1 MSWAAGRGDGDT
13 GGHLEDEDVSVDGEP
28 VIPTLAWLNL
38 AVSEPVPCQTAV
50 SALKMLPVSQESLCQ
65 YMLDEFGGKE
75 IGSQVLLGCDK
86 RGETSNAHKHFRKT
100 VGDIAKPSAQRSP

>member
-13 GGHLEDEDVSVDGEP
+13 GDHLEDVSVDGDP

-50 SALKMLPVSQESLCQ
+50 SALKMLPASQESLCQ
-65 YMLDEFGGKE
+65 YMLDEFGGKQ
-75 IGSQVLLGCDK
+75 IGSQVLLACDK
-86 RGETSNAHKHFRKT
+86 RGETAMYPNFLGKLWVT
-100 VGDIAKPSAQRSP
+100 